1 MAAFISQTP
10 IALCS
15 PFSALESRLYP
26 ETFADTH
33 FEPVTKE
40 GEQDLSTWCVVDL
53 PRLSEAEQ
61 SGSPDEDDQDCD
73 ELYIFQS
80 THNENSETI
89 GVSFITPLH
98 LSLSSDGFTN
108 ISKVIVA
115 HSINS
120 ASAAAPGHRNNWV
133 VKMNKKRSKPQ
144 QGDSLPKS
152 TSATKAYETEKST
165 DKSEINPPEKRM
177 ETSSPDIMNVNH
189 HDEAVYMSMTEHE
202 LLKSTKATKIKNI
215 RVATQ
220 YSRDLARALGYL
232 TEDMERV
239 DMKTIRARSRKDRTR
254 SRAYKGKLHPTD
266 F

>member
-1 MAAFISQTP
+1 MRMIRTATSSISFNPLTMRTLKPLGSLLSHPCICPCQATD
-10 IALCS
+10 S
-15 PFSALESRLYP
+15 PTSA
-26 ETFADTH
+26 
-33 FEPVTKE
+33 
-40 GEQDLSTWCVVDL
+40 
-53 PRLSEAEQ
+53 
-61 SGSPDEDDQDCD
+61 
-73 ELYIFQS
+73 
-80 THNENSETI
+80 
-89 GVSFITPLH
+89 
-98 LSLSSDGFTN
+98 
-108 ISKVIVA
+108 
-115 HSINS
+115 
-120 ASAAAPGHRNNWV
+120 
-133 VKMNKKRSKPQ
+133 SKPQ